1 MYSNDLIDLN
11 DPMNENNKQAMS
23 RLGVHEVREYA
34 NSQQVFARTNLE
46 NHLNI
51 FHNLVGTYAITRIL
65 GNYGTAKGIA
75 YFIEDKEHI
84 YLPHSRILYREEL
97 DVEYYGN
104 TNRVKAFKEYL
115 YSLEQNKIV
124 KYFVNENNNA
134 LFYQLHFISNTPFQ
148 DKVQAK
154 GIHQCNLDLYQANY
168 TFLNKN
174 SFELSYK
181 VLGPNKNYTI
191 KTSFTRIS

>member
-11 DPMNENNKQAMS
+11 DPTNEDNKQGMS
-23 RLGVHEVREYA
+23 RLGDEVREHA
-34 NSQQVFARTNLE
+34 NSQQIFARTNLE
-46 NHLNI
+46 DYLSI

-75 YFIEDKEHI
+75 YFIEDKGHNS
-84 YLPHSRILYREEL
+84 PHSRILYREEL

-124 KYFVNENNNA
+124 KYFVNENNNG

-154 GIHQCNLDLYQANY
+154 GTHQCNLTRVAN
-168 TFLNKN
+168 
-174 SFELSYK
+174 
-181 VLGPNKNYTI
+181 
-191 KTSFTRIS
+191 

>member
-11 DPMNENNKQAMS
+11 DPMNGDNKQGVS
-23 RLGVHEVREYA
+23 GLGIHEVREYA
-34 NSQQVFARTNLE
+34 KSPQVFTKKQFFKVE
-46 NHLNI
+46 EYI

-75 YFIEDKEHI
+75 YFIEDKGHSS
-84 YLPHSRILYREEL
+84 PHSRILYREDL
-97 DVEYYGN
+97 DVEYYSN

-115 YSLEQNKIV
+115 YSLEQNRIV
-124 KYFVNENNNA
+124 KYFVNENNNG
-134 LFYQLHFISNTPFQ
+134 LFYQLHFISNIPFQ

-154 GIHQCNLDLYQANY
+154 GTHQCNLDIYQANY

>member
-1 MYSNDLIDLN
+1 MLLR
-11 DPMNENNKQAMS
+11 EFQAIMVQLKES
-23 RLGVHEVREYA
+23 LTL
-34 NSQQVFARTNLE
+34 QK
-46 NHLNI
+46 I
-51 FHNLVGTYAITRIL
+51 KDITS
-65 GNYGTAKGIA
+65 
-75 YFIEDKEHI
+75 
-84 YLPHSRILYREEL
+84 PHSRILYREEL

-124 KYFVNENNNA
+124 KYFVNENNNG
-134 LFYQLHFISNTPFQ
+134 LFYQLHFISIVNSGEFDTRNDGTKPIDNRRAFEDDVTKFSSIDDNTPFQ
-148 DKVQAK
+148 AK
-154 GIHQCNLDLYQANY
+154 GTHQCNLDIYQANY

>member
-1 MYSNDLIDLN
+1 
-11 DPMNENNKQAMS
+11 MNGDNKQGMS
-23 RLGVHEVREYA
+23 GLAIHKVREYV

-75 YFIEDKEHI
+75 YFIEDKGHSS
-84 YLPHSRILYREEL
+84 PHSRILYREEL

-124 KYFVNENNNA
+124 KYFVNENNNG
-134 LFYQLHFISNTPFQ
+134 LFYQLHFISNTPLQ

-154 GIHQCNLDLYQANY
+154 GTHQCNLDIYQANY

>member
-1 MYSNDLIDLN
+1 MYSNDVIKIIDLN
-11 DPMNENNKQAMS
+11 DPMNGNNKQGVS
-23 RLGVHEVREYA
+23 RLGVHEVHEYA
-34 NSQQVFARTNLE
+34 NTPQVFARADSE
-46 NHLNI
+46 DHLSI

-75 YFIEDKEHI
+75 YFIEDKKHI
-84 YLPHSRILYREEL
+84 YSPHSRILYREEL
-97 DVEYYGN
+97 DVKYYGN
-104 TNRVKAFKEYL
+104 TNKVKAFKDYL

-124 KYFVNENNNA
+124 KYFVNENNNG

-148 DKVQAK
+148 AE
-154 GIHQCNLDLYQANY
+154 GTHQCNLDLYQANY

-191 KTSFTRIS
+191 TTSFTRIS